1 MSGTAD
7 TIVEVVT
14 VETSTLT
21 VDVVLNPPVQA
32 IDVVAPPSVVAVEV
46 VDFAGPPIGYP
57 QLPEELRQLPI
68 AFPFLGR
75 PAAGATVNI
84 PMGFAVTVPLDF
96 AGARTWADVIPTGD
110 AVFAF
115 NRLANGTSTPLGSV
129 TLTPQSQTS
138 HTASGPGGRVE
149 AGEVLQIVSP
159 RPQDLTLS
167 DIGIT
172 LMVNRI

>member
-1 MSGTAD
+1 MSE
-7 TIVEVVT
+7 TIIEVVSI
-14 VETSTLT
+14 EAQSLT
-21 VDVVLNPPVQA
+21 IDVVLSPLIQS
-32 IDVVAPPSVVAVEV
+32 IDVIVPLDVMLIEV

-84 PMGFAVTVPLDF
+84 PMGFAVTVPQDF
-96 AGARTWADVIPTGD
+96 AGARTWADVISTGD
-110 AVFAF
+110 AVFQF
-115 NRLANGTSTPLGSV
+115 NRLTDSGVTPLGSV

-159 RPQDLTLS
+159 RPQDNTLA